1 MKEIVGN
8 HTASVLSSRNS
19 GKLDLESVRLVISRI
34 DGYCQ
39 DIITE
44 SLSCSLND
52 IDINPTIRNL
62 MVVICTN
69 KYKESDIKD
78 ALVKTI
84 LKRNSESEVS
94 PLLINRVDALI
105 GLMNGRDINGEILNI
120 PKLQGLEEKQLKKTS
135 SALTMEAVNRYR
147 DEFAKMVEEKGAEN
161 VDILHPNYRVRKSD
175 LPPQPKISGS
185 QRRVRFAVDSK
196 DEEEKKDPD
205 NSPHLTET
213 SKLVPDGKEA
223 GISSDSSK

>member
-34 DGYCQ
+34 DEYCQ
-39 DIITE
+39 DIIRE

-52 IDINPTIRNL
+52 RDINPTIRGL
-62 MVVICTN
+62 MVAICSSN
-69 KYKESDIKD
+69 YRESEIKD

-94 PLLINRVDALI
+94 PLLINRIDSLI
-105 GLMNGRDINGEILNI
+105 GLRNGRDISGEILNI
-120 PKLQGLEEKQLKKTS
+120 PKLQQLEEKQFKKITA
-135 SALTMEAVNRYR
+135 ALTIEAVKRYTA
-147 DEFAKMVEEKGAEN
+147 EFTRMVEEKGAEN
-161 VDILHPNYRVRKSD
+161 VDILHPNYRLPKSD
-175 LPPQPKISGS
+175 LSAQPKISGS
-185 QRRVRFAVDSK
+185 QRRVKFAADSK

-205 NSPHLTET
+205 SSPQLTKT
-213 SKLVPDGKEA
+213 VKLVPA
-223 GISSDSSK
+223 GISADSSK